1 MNFPKYP
8 VILMPEAKNQ
18 QDLDVTRDPEDLGPY
33 WTESFS
39 HVFYWVFPLCV
50 EGPSPDLRDLND

>member
-18 QDLDVTRDPEDLGPY
+18 QDLDDTLDPEDLGPY

-39 HVFYWVFPLCV
+39 HVFYWVFPLWLGV
-50 EGPSPDLRDLND
+50 YTLAKNLG